1 MEVPYMNIG
10 VKSVVEYL
18 EKNDIKNNRMSIFA
32 FVCIAIY
39 IVSFISHI
47 IFLWAAEGKNF
58 YRIGDVVDSIKFY
71 MWFPILNTLLLI
83 LIVIV
88 IIARVLYKFLRP
100 DVAWDWLMNIK
111 LKK

>member
-18 EKNDIKNNRMSIFA
+18 EKNDIKNNRMSTFIL
-32 FVCIAIY
+32 VCAAIY
-39 IVSFISHI
+39 ILSFIAHI
-47 IFLWAAEGKNF
+47 IFLWVEKGNNF
-58 YRIGDVVDSIKFY
+58 HRIGDVIDSIEFY

-88 IIARVLYKFLRP
+88 IIVHGLYKLLRL
-100 DVAWDWLMNIK
+100 DVAWNWFMNIK
-111 LKK
+111 LK